1 MRALIAY
8 RSCVVQESTDDWS
21 IYVQADPELITE
33 IAPAVGLADCH
44 EVDESELAAVGI
56 SRF

>member
-1 MRALIAY
+1 MRSLVAF

-21 IYVQADPELITE
+21 IYVQADPELITD
-33 IAPAVGLADCH
+33 IAPAVGLADRH